1 MIKFNKQTER
11 ILKDKFNMVFTLIGT
26 LLFCIHE
33 FINESDDQ
41 SFIILKIIMVIL
53 LFWFILGRIASRIL
67 YSLLKEIVEDQSEME
82 DDIRRRNELHEFDK
96 LEKAELKENIQK
108 VKF

>member
-1 MIKFNKQTER
+1 MIKFSPKTEKA
-11 ILKDKFNMVFTLIGT
+11 LKDKINLIFTLLGT
-26 LLFCIHE
+26 FLYCIHE
-33 FINESDDQ
+33 FINDSEDQ

-53 LFWFILGRIASRIL
+53 FFWFILGRIASRIL
-67 YSLLKEIVEDQSEME
+67 YSLLKEIIEDQSEMD

-96 LEKAELKENIQK
+96 IEKAEIRENVQK